1 MEDKIILR
9 NPQKFDVGI
18 VTMAKPMGV
27 NIKAG
32 SFCLV
37 NQDELNYI
45 ASICT
50 LLQDGI
56 LTVDKEHVEAMK
68 EIGIDPEN
76 DPHFITEEEIRK
88 KLSGTTKKVREWLAT
103 VEKGHILDRIYDVAV
118 NMNLSADKLKV
129 LMEKM
134 PDKDF
139 LTE

>member
-1 MEDKIILR
+1 MDDKIVLK

-18 VTMAKPMGV
+18 ITMAKPNGV

-37 NQDELNYI
+37 NQDELNYR

-50 LLQDGI
+50 LLQDGV

-68 EIGIDPEN
+68 EIGIDPET
-76 DPHFITEEEIRK
+76 DPNFISDEEIRK
-88 KLSGTTKKVREWLAT
+88 KLSGTVKKVREWLAT
-103 VEKGHILDRIYDVAV
+103 VEMGHILDRIYDVAV
-118 NMNLSADKLKV
+118 SMNLSADKLKV
-129 LMEKM
+129 LMDKM

-139 LTE
+139 LGE

>member
-18 VTMAKPMGV
+18 ITMAKPMGV

-37 NQDELNYI
+37 NQDELNYL

-76 DPHFITEEEIRK
+76 DPNFISDEEIRK
-88 KLSGTTKKVREWLAT
+88 KLGGTTKKLREWLAT
-103 VEKGHILDRIYDVAV
+103 VEKGHILDHIYDIAV

-134 PDKDF
+134 PEKDF
-139 LTE
+139 LGE

>member
-1 MEDKIILR
+1 MEDKIVLK

-56 LTVDKEHVEAMK
+56 LTVDDEHVEAMK
-68 EIGIDPEN
+68 EVGIDPKT
-76 DPHFITEEEIRK
+76 DPNFISDDEIRK
-88 KLSGTTKKVREWLAT
+88 KLGGTAKKLREWLQT
-103 VEKGHILDRIYDVAV
+103 VDKGHILDRVYDVAV
-118 NMNLSADKLKV
+118 TMNLSADKLKV
-129 LMEKM
+129 LTERM

-139 LTE
+139 LGE

>member
-18 VTMAKPMGV
+18 ITMAKPNGV

-37 NQDELNYI
+37 NQDELNYL

-68 EIGIDPEN
+68 EIGIDPET
-76 DPHFITEEEIRK
+76 DPNFISDEEIRK
-88 KLSGTTKKVREWLAT
+88 KLSGTVKKLREWLET
-103 VEKGHILDRIYDVAV
+103 VDKGHILDRIYDVAIS
-118 NMNLSADKLKV
+118 MNLSADKLKV

-134 PDKDF
+134 PEKDF
-139 LTE
+139 LGE

>member
-1 MEDKIILR
+1 MDDKIILK

-18 VTMAKPMGV
+18 ITMAKPNGV

-37 NQDELNYI
+37 TQDELNYL

-56 LTVDKEHVEAMK
+56 LTVDKEHVEMMK

-76 DPHFITEEEIRK
+76 DPNFITDEEIRK
-88 KLSGTTKKVREWLAT
+88 KLGGTVKKVREWLAT
-103 VEKGHILDRIYDVAV
+103 VDKGHILDRIYDIAV
-118 NMNLSADKLKV
+118 SMNLSADKLKV

-139 LTE
+139 LGE